1 MTGHIQLRPGLICCP
16 RVLPGRKLPV
26 LDCEVVG
33 KSILTMVPLTF
44 KLRTCTQAAVTTP
57 IPEEREIRVND

>member
-1 MTGHIQLRPGLICCP
+1 
-16 RVLPGRKLPV
+16 V

>member
-1 MTGHIQLRPGLICCP
+1 MIVYIQFRPGLFCCP
-16 RVLPGRKLPV
+16 RVLPGRELPV

-33 KSILTMVPLTF
+33 KSILTTVPLTF

-57 IPEEREIRVND
+57 IPEEIRDQGQ